1 MSNPDSFIG
10 INDINE
16 LSNNT
21 TSKINISKLT
31 QNPNN
36 TYINT
41 TYHSNIQSPSK
52 EVFSFEDLNL
62 NNIVPKNNPIEK
74 LNSKS
79 ASEYLNSLHLKMREL
94 TNENQELKFN
104 FIQINEILEKEKSDF
119 NKKINIL
126 NSTIEILEKEKTKH
140 IQQNII
146 EKENYENI
154 IQSLKN
160 ENNKLSLRIKELIT
174 ENENLKNNNFNLNI
188 QISELNKLNYENSQ
202 LKEQIKKIFQN
213 NAKNKIKQLQES
225 NGKKNDSKN
234 IITKSISQNIYNKN
248 SNIKIIPKKNMNN
261 NSLKSKNSI
270 EHNNLKKN
278 KKKNNSNNDLY
289 NKENFEYIPKKYNK
303 FKITENNNDTYGY
316 QIDENYDSYEN
327 QINEIMNIPHHDENE
342 HFTFN
347 NSLTSDTPKFKTN
360 IDNINKEIIPS
371 VINSLSNEKSNN

>member
-1 MSNPDSFIG
+1 MSHPDSFIG
-10 INDINE
+10 INEINE

-41 TYHSNIQSPSK
+41 TYHSNIQSQSK

-104 FIQINEILEKEKSDF
+104 FIQVNEILEKEKSDF

-126 NSTIEILEKEKTKH
+126 NSSIEILEKEKAKH

-160 ENNKLSLRIKELIT
+160 ENNKMSLRIKELIE
-174 ENENLKNNNFNLNI
+174 ENEKLKNNNFNLNI
-188 QISELNKLNYENSQ
+188 QIIELNKLNYENSQ

-213 NAKNKIKQLQES
+213 NAKNTIKQLQES

-234 IITKSISQNIYNKN
+234 IIKKSVTQNIYNKN

-261 NSLKSKNSI
+261 NQLKSNNRVDNKNL
-270 EHNNLKKN
+270 NKN
-278 KKKNNSNNDLY
+278 KKKNNSKADLST
-289 NKENFEYIPKKYNK
+289 KENLEYIPQKYNK
-303 FKITENNNDTYGY
+303 VKITENNKDTYDY
-316 QIDENYDSYEN
+316 QIDENYELYEN

-347 NSLTSDTPKFKTN
+347 NSLTSDTPKFKKN
-360 IDNINKEIIPS
+360 LDNLNKENTS
-371 VINSLSNEKSNN
+371 SKNNYLSNENNNN

>member
-41 TYHSNIQSPSK
+41 TSHSNIQSPTK
-52 EVFSFEDLNL
+52 EVFTFDDLNL

-94 TNENQELKFN
+94 TNENQELKYN
-104 FIQINEILEKEKSDF
+104 FIQVNEILEKEKSDF

-126 NSTIEILEKEKTKH
+126 NSSIEILEKEKAKH

-160 ENNKLSLRIKELIT
+160 ENNKMNYRIKELIE
-174 ENENLKNNNFNLNI
+174 ENEKLKNNNFNLNI
-188 QISELNKLNYENSQ
+188 KIIELNKLNYENSQ
-202 LKEQIKKIFQN
+202 LKEQIKNIFQN
-213 NAKNKIKQLQES
+213 DAKNTIKNLQES
-225 NGKKNDSKN
+225 KGKKNETKN
-234 IITKSISQNIYNKN
+234 TIKNVSQNICNKN
-248 SNIKIIPKKNMNN
+248 SNIKVVPKKNINN
-261 NSLKSKNSI
+261 NPLKSKNSTENKNI
-270 EHNNLKKN
+270 KKN
-278 KKKNNSNNDLY
+278 KKKNNTNTDFY
-289 NKENFEYIPKKYNK
+289 IKENFDYIPRKYNK
-303 FKITENNNDTYGY
+303 FKMTENNNDSYDY

-347 NSLTSDTPKFKTN
+347 NSLTSDTPKFKKN
-360 IDNINKEIIPS
+360 LDNLNKENTS
-371 VINSLSNEKSNN
+371 SKNNYLSNENNNN

>member
-1 MSNPDSFIG
+1 MSHPDSFIG

-41 TYHSNIQSPSK
+41 TSHSNIQSPSK
-52 EVFSFEDLNL
+52 EVFTFDDLNL

-104 FIQINEILEKEKSDF
+104 FIQVNEILEKEKSDF

-126 NSTIEILEKEKTKH
+126 NSSIEILEKEKAKH

-160 ENNKLSLRIKELIT
+160 ENNKMSLRIKELIE
-174 ENENLKNNNFNLNI
+174 ENEKLKNNNFNLNI
-188 QISELNKLNYENSQ
+188 QIIELNKLNYENSQ

-213 NAKNKIKQLQES
+213 NAKNTIKQLQES
-225 NGKKNDSKN
+225 KGKKNDSKN
-234 IITKSISQNIYNKN
+234 IIKKSVTQNIYNKN

-261 NSLKSKNSI
+261 NQLKSNNRVDNKNL
-270 EHNNLKKN
+270 NKN
-278 KKKNNSNNDLY
+278 KKKNNSKADLST
-289 NKENFEYIPKKYNK
+289 KENLEYIPQKYNK
-303 FKITENNNDTYGY
+303 VKITENNKDTYDY
-316 QIDENYDSYEN
+316 QIDENYELYEN

-347 NSLTSDTPKFKTN
+347 NSLTSDTPKFKKN
-360 IDNINKEIIPS
+360 EIIPS
-371 VINSLSNEKSNN
+371 IINYLSNEKSNN

>member
-1 MSNPDSFIG
+1 MSHPDSFIG
-10 INDINE
+10 INEINE

-104 FIQINEILEKEKSDF
+104 FIQVNEILEKEKSDF

-126 NSTIEILEKEKTKH
+126 NSSIEILEKEKAKH

-160 ENNKLSLRIKELIT
+160 ENNKMSLRIKELIE
-174 ENENLKNNNFNLNI
+174 ENEKLKNNNFNLNI
-188 QISELNKLNYENSQ
+188 QIIELNKLNYENSQ

-213 NAKNKIKQLQES
+213 NAKNTIKQLQES

-234 IITKSISQNIYNKN
+234 IIKKSVTQNIYNKN

-261 NSLKSKNSI
+261 NQLKSNNRVDNKNL
-270 EHNNLKKN
+270 NKN
-278 KKKNNSNNDLY
+278 KKKNNSKADLST
-289 NKENFEYIPKKYNK
+289 KENLEYIPQKYNK
-303 FKITENNNDTYGY
+303 VKITENNKDTYDY
-316 QIDENYDSYEN
+316 QIDENYELYEN

-347 NSLTSDTPKFKTN
+347 NSLTSDTPKFKKN
-360 IDNINKEIIPS
+360 EIIPS
-371 VINSLSNEKSNN
+371 IINYLSNEKSNN

>member
-1 MSNPDSFIG
+1 MSHPDSFIG

-41 TYHSNIQSPSK
+41 TSHSNIQSPSK
-52 EVFSFEDLNL
+52 EVFTFDDLNL

-104 FIQINEILEKEKSDF
+104 FIQVNEILEKEKSDF

-126 NSTIEILEKEKTKH
+126 NSSIEILEKEKAKH

-160 ENNKLSLRIKELIT
+160 ENNKMSLRIKELIE
-174 ENENLKNNNFNLNI
+174 ENEKLKNNNFNLNI
-188 QISELNKLNYENSQ
+188 QIIELNKLNYENSQ

-213 NAKNKIKQLQES
+213 NAKNTIKQLQES

-234 IITKSISQNIYNKN
+234 IIKKSVTQNIYNKN

-261 NSLKSKNSI
+261 NQLKSNNRVDNKNL
-270 EHNNLKKN
+270 NKN
-278 KKKNNSNNDLY
+278 KKKNNSKADLST
-289 NKENFEYIPKKYNK
+289 KENLEYIPQKYNK
-303 FKITENNNDTYGY
+303 VKITENNKDTYDY
-316 QIDENYDSYEN
+316 QIDENYELYEN

-347 NSLTSDTPKFKTN
+347 NSLTSDTPKFKKN
-360 IDNINKEIIPS
+360 EIIPS
-371 VINSLSNEKSNN
+371 IINYLSNEKSNN

>member
-41 TYHSNIQSPSK
+41 TSHSNIQSPTK
-52 EVFSFEDLNL
+52 EVFTFDDLNL
-62 NNIVPKNNPIEK
+62 NNIVQKNNPIEK

-278 KKKNNSNNDLY
+278 KTKNNSNNDLY

>member
-1 MSNPDSFIG
+1 MSHPDSFIG

-41 TYHSNIQSPSK
+41 TSHSNIQSPSK
-52 EVFSFEDLNL
+52 EVFTFDDLNL

-104 FIQINEILEKEKSDF
+104 FIQVNEILEKEKSDF

-126 NSTIEILEKEKTKH
+126 NSSIEILEKEKAKH

-160 ENNKLSLRIKELIT
+160 ENNKMSLRIKELIE
-174 ENENLKNNNFNLNI
+174 ENEKLKNNNFNLNI
-188 QISELNKLNYENSQ
+188 QIIELNKLNYENSQ
-202 LKEQIKKIFQN
+202 LKDQIKKIFQN
-213 NAKNKIKQLQES
+213 NAKNTIKQLQES

-234 IITKSISQNIYNKN
+234 IIKKSVTQNIYNKN

-261 NSLKSKNSI
+261 NQLKSNNRVDNKNL
-270 EHNNLKKN
+270 NKN
-278 KKKNNSNNDLY
+278 KKKNNSKADLST
-289 NKENFEYIPKKYNK
+289 KENLEYIPQKYNK
-303 FKITENNNDTYGY
+303 VKITENNKDTYDY
-316 QIDENYDSYEN
+316 QIDENYELYEN

-347 NSLTSDTPKFKTN
+347 NSLTSDTPKFKKN
-360 IDNINKEIIPS
+360 EIIPS
-371 VINSLSNEKSNN
+371 IINYLSNEKSNN

>member
-1 MSNPDSFIG
+1 MSHPDSFIG

-41 TYHSNIQSPSK
+41 TSHSNIQSPSK
-52 EVFSFEDLNL
+52 EIFTFDDLNL

-104 FIQINEILEKEKSDF
+104 FIQVNEILEKEKSDF

-126 NSTIEILEKEKTKH
+126 NSSIEILEKEKAKH

-160 ENNKLSLRIKELIT
+160 ENNKMSLRIKELIE
-174 ENENLKNNNFNLNI
+174 ENEKLKNNNFNLNI
-188 QISELNKLNYENSQ
+188 QIIELNKLNYENSQ

-213 NAKNKIKQLQES
+213 NAKNTIKQLQES

-234 IITKSISQNIYNKN
+234 IIKKSVTQNIYNKN

-261 NSLKSKNSI
+261 NQLKSNNRVDNKNL
-270 EHNNLKKN
+270 NKN
-278 KKKNNSNNDLY
+278 KKKNNSKADLST
-289 NKENFEYIPKKYNK
+289 KENLEYIPQKYNK
-303 FKITENNNDTYGY
+303 VKITENNKDTYDY
-316 QIDENYDSYEN
+316 QIDENYELYEN

-347 NSLTSDTPKFKTN
+347 NSLTSDTPKFKKN
-360 IDNINKEIIPS
+360 EIIPS
-371 VINSLSNEKSNN
+371 IINYLSNEKSNN

>member
-1 MSNPDSFIG
+1 MSHPDSFIG

-41 TYHSNIQSPSK
+41 TSHSNIQSPSK
-52 EVFSFEDLNL
+52 EVFTFDDLNL

-104 FIQINEILEKEKSDF
+104 FIQVNEILEKEKSDF

-126 NSTIEILEKEKTKH
+126 NSSIEILEKEKAKH

-160 ENNKLSLRIKELIT
+160 ENNKMSLRIKELIE
-174 ENENLKNNNFNLNI
+174 ENEKLKNNNFNLNI
-188 QISELNKLNYENSQ
+188 QIIELNKLNYENSQ
-202 LKEQIKKIFQN
+202 LKEQIKKIFKN
-213 NAKNKIKQLQES
+213 NTKNTIKQLQES

-234 IITKSISQNIYNKN
+234 IIKKSVTQNIYNKN

-261 NSLKSKNSI
+261 NQLKSNNRVDNKNL
-270 EHNNLKKN
+270 NKN
-278 KKKNNSNNDLY
+278 KKKNNSKADLST
-289 NKENFEYIPKKYNK
+289 KENLEYIPQKYNK
-303 FKITENNNDTYGY
+303 VKITENNKDTYDY
-316 QIDENYDSYEN
+316 QIDENYEIDEK
-327 QINEIMNIPHHDENE
+327 QINEIKNITD
-342 HFTFN
+342 
-347 NSLTSDTPKFKTN
+347 
-360 IDNINKEIIPS
+360 
-371 VINSLSNEKSNN
+371 

>member
-188 QISELNKLNYENSQ
+188 QISELNKLKYENSQ

-225 NGKKNDSKN
+225 NGKKNDSKK

-270 EHNNLKKN
+270 EHNNLKK
-278 KKKNNSNNDLY
+278 K
-289 NKENFEYIPKKYNK
+289 
-303 FKITENNNDTYGY
+303 
-316 QIDENYDSYEN
+316 
-327 QINEIMNIPHHDENE
+327 
-342 HFTFN
+342 
-347 NSLTSDTPKFKTN
+347 
-360 IDNINKEIIPS
+360 
-371 VINSLSNEKSNN
+371 

>member
-1 MSNPDSFIG
+1 MSHPDSFIG
-10 INDINE
+10 INEINE

-94 TNENQELKFN
+94 TNENQELKYN
-104 FIQINEILEKEKSDF
+104 FIQVNEILEKEKSDF

-126 NSTIEILEKEKTKH
+126 NSSIEILEKEKAKH

-160 ENNKLSLRIKELIT
+160 ENNKMNYRIKELIE
-174 ENENLKNNNFNLNI
+174 ENEK
-188 QISELNKLNYENSQ
+188 
-202 LKEQIKKIFQN
+202 
-213 NAKNKIKQLQES
+213 
-225 NGKKNDSKN
+225 
-234 IITKSISQNIYNKN
+234 
-248 SNIKIIPKKNMNN
+248 
-261 NSLKSKNSI
+261 
-270 EHNNLKKN
+270 
-278 KKKNNSNNDLY
+278 
-289 NKENFEYIPKKYNK
+289 
-303 FKITENNNDTYGY
+303 
-316 QIDENYDSYEN
+316 
-327 QINEIMNIPHHDENE
+327 
-342 HFTFN
+342 
-347 NSLTSDTPKFKTN
+347 
-360 IDNINKEIIPS
+360 
-371 VINSLSNEKSNN
+371 

>member
-1 MSNPDSFIG
+1 MSHPDSFIG

-41 TYHSNIQSPSK
+41 TSHSNIQSPSK
-52 EVFSFEDLNL
+52 EVFTFDDLNL

-104 FIQINEILEKEKSDF
+104 FIQVNEILEKEKSDF

-126 NSTIEILEKEKTKH
+126 NSSIEILEKEKAKH

-160 ENNKLSLRIKELIT
+160 ENNKMSLRIKELIE
-174 ENENLKNNNFNLNI
+174 ENEKLKNNNFNLNI
-188 QISELNKLNYENSQ
+188 QIIELNKLNYENSQ

-213 NAKNKIKQLQES
+213 NAKNTIKQLQES

-234 IITKSISQNIYNKN
+234 IIKKSVTQNIYNKN

-261 NSLKSKNSI
+261 NQLKSNNRVDNKNL
-270 EHNNLKKN
+270 NKN
-278 KKKNNSNNDLY
+278 KKKNNSKADLST
-289 NKENFEYIPKKYNK
+289 KENLEYIPQKYNK
-303 FKITENNNDTYGY
+303 VKITENNKDTYDY
-316 QIDENYDSYEN
+316 KIDENYELYEN

-347 NSLTSDTPKFKTN
+347 NSLTSDTPKFKKN
-360 IDNINKEIIPS
+360 EIIPS
-371 VINSLSNEKSNN
+371 IINYLSNEKSNN

>member
-1 MSNPDSFIG
+1 MSHPDSFIG

-41 TYHSNIQSPSK
+41 TSHSNIQSPSK
-52 EVFSFEDLNL
+52 EVFTFDDLNL

-104 FIQINEILEKEKSDF
+104 FIQVNEILEKEKSDF

-126 NSTIEILEKEKTKH
+126 NSSIEILEKEKAKH

-160 ENNKLSLRIKELIT
+160 ENNKMSLRIKELIE
-174 ENENLKNNNFNLNI
+174 ENEKLKNNNFNLNI
-188 QISELNKLNYENSQ
+188 QIIELNKLNYENSQ

-213 NAKNKIKQLQES
+213 NTKNTIKQLQES
-225 NGKKNDSKN
+225 KGKKNDSKN
-234 IITKSISQNIYNKN
+234 IIKKSVTQNIYNKN

-261 NSLKSKNSI
+261 NQLKSNNRVDNKNL
-270 EHNNLKKN
+270 NKN
-278 KKKNNSNNDLY
+278 KKKNNSKADLST
-289 NKENFEYIPKKYNK
+289 KENLEYIPQKYNK
-303 FKITENNNDTYGY
+303 VKITENNKDTYDY
-316 QIDENYDSYEN
+316 QIDENYELYEN

-347 NSLTSDTPKFKTN
+347 NSLTSDTPKFKKN
-360 IDNINKEIIPS
+360 EIIPS
-371 VINSLSNEKSNN
+371 IINYLSNEKSNN